1 MSPREPRSDEVRPIP
16 HTGRSPEADPEG
28 ADVYVVDTRKGFS
41 VRDRRAAKPGPAP
54 VATPGQARTTR
65 PGPPRAEPTRIEPRH
80 PQTGPV
86 ERPATPSGPGFTR
99 GSGASPGGGDPAYRG
114 LRPARSVGATGVPP
128 EPGHPRRVSGRVR
141 VRRALLVGLAL
152 VLAWAAFL
160 VWVPYHAWSGV
171 QRVDNTP
178 AQRAAGLSGRNYL
191 LVGSDSRAGLTKAEA
206 DALGL
211 DTEDAGQH
219 TDTIMLVHLS
229 ERGQQ
234 PVVVSIPRD
243 SYVNIPGK
251 GQNKINAAYS
261 LGGAKLLTN
270 TVEQVTGIHV
280 DGYLEVGFVG
290 FAGIVDSIG
299 GVEVCVPFAMKDDYS
314 GLDVKEGCQPMDGKT
329 SLAYVR
335 SRHSDPRGDL
345 GRAERQRQFLGAVM
359 KKAVTPSTVLNPGRY
374 TSVSDA
380 VAKGLIV
387 GDSTTLSDA
396 WRVMQ
401 ALRAIGN
408 GEGLSLQVPVENP
421 SYQTK
426 VGSTV
431 KWNDAQAKVLFT
443 ALKND
448 ESVSAPAAR

>member
-16 HTGRSPEADPEG
+16 HTGRPPEADSEG
-28 ADVYVVDTRKGFS
+28 ADVYVVDTRKKFS
-41 VRDRRAAKPGPAP
+41 LRDKRATEPRPAP
-54 VATPGQARTTR
+54 AATPGQAAPPR
-65 PGPPRAEPTRIEPRH
+65 PGPTPAEATRIEPRH
-80 PQTGPV
+80 PQGRPA
-86 ERPATPSGPGFTR
+86 ERPATARLSGST
-99 GSGASPGGGDPAYRG
+99 SGIGGAPGGGEPAYRE
-114 LRPARSVGATGVPP
+114 LRAAGSAASGGMPPAGA
-128 EPGHPRRVSGRVR
+128 PRRVSRRVR
-141 VRRALLVGLAL
+141 VRRVLLAVLAL
-152 VLAWAAFL
+152 MLAWVGFL